1 MESVEPDS
9 KTRCKR
15 GSNTRKY
22 VAIGNGCYTKDEI
35 QNFKDAQKGLK
46 KRKATRK
53 KKASS
58 ETKSSIS
65 EENALAS
72 VVDED
77 KVASVVDED
86 KVASVVDEDKVASIV
101 DEIPIVVNETHNNEL
116 LKKNEKEE
124 YEYNKK
130 NEDPDFDALYPTIND
145 PFFSEKISRRK
156 EYENMKYDGDIRDIE
171 GFSNYLCENSSF
183 ELMPHQ
189 LFIRN
194 FISRNTPYNSILLY
208 HGLGSGKTCSAIGI
222 AEEMREY
229 AKQTGTSQ
237 HIMVIAS
244 TNVQDN
250 FRLQLFDERNLKQE
264 VNNNWTIK
272 SCIGN
277 KLLKEMNPTGENVLQ
292 KENIISQANTI
303 INNNY
308 TFMGYLQLAN
318 FIIDRVMV
326 PTTAAYTSSQKNDIE
341 IQNIKKHFNNRLIII
356 DEIHNIHLNDSK
368 KDTKIAKLLLKVAK
382 YADNMKLVL
391 LSATPVYNSVKEI
404 IWLTNLM
411 NVNDKRAEIEQ
422 SDVFTADGSFVKGK
436 ENGDALLRRKL
447 TGYVSYVRGENPY
460 TFPFRVYPDT
470 FAPDKTFLNK
480 EYPLLTMSNKKL
492 SSSLK
497 YLNGRLYINQIG
509 EEQEKGYKFIVE
521 NMIKN
526 TTIKGDALDES
537 NKFKDPNFE
546 RMESYGYSHLQAPLQ
561 ALIMTFPSA
570 LLNRV
575 IIDSKTKHISKEM
588 LKEVTNQI
596 VGKEGLRSVMNFV
609 EENLEI
615 ELNPGRTEN
624 EEKRSYTVFKKYN
637 FEYKPGIER
646 IFHKDHIHK
655 YSSKISNICD
665 RIRISRGIVLI
676 YTQYI
681 DGGIVPM
688 ALALE
693 EMGFTRYGTGQ
704 HVTPLFKK
712 LTTRNIGP
720 RTQVDPLNAVDLLPL
735 STVGKSSFSQA
746 KYMILSGDKYFSHN
760 NAEDIKIATDKAN
773 IDGRNVRVIIISKA
787 ASEGLDFKFIRQV
800 HILDPWYNMN
810 RIEQIIGRGV
820 RNMSHCGLA
829 FKERN
834 VEIYLHATVL
844 SEEKNE
850 CADLYVYRYA
860 EKKAIDIGIVNRIMK
875 SVSVDCIL
883 NVSQIKLTCSNLN
896 GKDDK
901 CEKTRKITDKS
912 LNAISANQRIKIH
925 SSTCEDP
932 EGISFLIGDKPFTE
946 ACDYMECDYTCPVK
960 DITKRPTIIE
970 ATYGKDFITSNSTVI
985 IEKIKELYSKKDNIV
1000 KSYHRKTIDKLL
1012 TSPIGKFGIIPNINT
1027 KEIDFALTK
1036 LIDNQNETIIDSLG
1050 RTGRLV
1056 NRGNYYI
1063 FQPIEIRDNR
1073 SSILESSLPVHKK
1086 EASIK
1091 FEIIKKDK
1099 IRPPDVEEA
1108 EEQEQEQEQEKDEQE
1123 DLDEEVIEKEQAVE
1137 PAIEKQK
1144 EKKISDLLI
1153 YLQKKLDI
1161 IKREPENIPATN
1173 LDWYI
1178 HLNSIGKEEKRTKK
1192 NPNPIKPISVKEHI
1206 RQKFGHIFNI
1216 TDEDIEKYSVFHML
1230 DTLIYP
1236 EKVIIAKHIVSIKAK
1251 TELELYILE
1260 YFKPLIFKDED
1271 EIKILIAKYKKNM
1284 GIYKDP
1290 ETAQWEE
1297 FDPDDDSKFRAEVSE
1312 RFKQEIHSFS
1322 EFLGFVG
1329 TYEKKGVKFLGFQ
1342 IKNMSQK
1349 KNNTGAYL
1357 QNYVK
1362 KEVIKKI
1369 NMLIDILSKTHK
1381 NLEHYSEKIDISQV
1395 ALCAILEIIFR
1406 KLNDDDKTKVWFLS
1420 IEEGIE
1426 NRIEAI

>member
-1 MESVEPDS
+1 MESVEPES

-15 GSNTRKY
+15 GSKTRKY

-35 QNFKDAQKGLK
+35 QNFKDSQKALK

-53 KKASS
+53 KKSSS
-58 ETKSSIS
+58 EVKASITEEKTSENDEDIKGSVS
-65 EENALAS
+65 EE
-72 VVDED
+72 
-77 KVASVVDED
+77 
-86 KVASVVDEDKVASIV
+86 
-101 DEIPIVVNETHNNEL
+101 EIPIVVNETNNNEL

-124 YEYNKK
+124 YEYNKN
-130 NEDPDFDALYPTIND
+130 NEDPDFEALYPTIND

-171 GFSNYLCENSSF
+171 GFSDYLCENSSF

-250 FRLQLFDERNLKQE
+250 FRLQLFDERNLKPE
-264 VNNNWTIK
+264 PNNSWTIK

-326 PTTAAYTSSQKNDIE
+326 PTTAAYTPSQKRDIE
-341 IQNIKKHFNNRLIII
+341 IQNIKKYFNNRLIII
-356 DEIHNIHLNDSK
+356 DEIHNIHLNDAK

-411 NVNDKRAEIEQ
+411 NVNDKRSEIEQ
-422 SDVFTADGSFVKGK
+422 SDVFTADGKFVKGK

-460 TFPFRVYPDT
+460 TFPFRVYPDA
-470 FAPDKTFLNK
+470 FAPEKTFLNK
-480 EYPLLTMSNKKL
+480 EYPMLTMSNKKL

-526 TTIKGDALDES
+526 TKSKGDALDEI

-546 RMESYGYSHLQAPLQ
+546 LMESYGYSHLQAPLQ
-561 ALIMTFPSA
+561 ALIMTFPSP

-575 IIDSKTKHISKEM
+575 IIDTKTKHVSKEM

-615 ELNPGRTEN
+615 ELNPGRAEN

-637 FEYKPGIER
+637 FEYKPGVER

-665 RIRISRGIVLI
+665 RIRVSRGIVLI

-704 HVTPLFKK
+704 HVLPLFKK

-720 RTQVDPLNAVDLLPL
+720 RTQVDPLNAVDLQQL
-735 STVGKSSFSQA
+735 STVGKEAFSQA

-844 SEEKNE
+844 SEETNE

-860 EKKAIDIGIVNRIMK
+860 EKKAIDIGVVNRIMK

-901 CEKTRKITDKS
+901 CENTRKITDKS

-1000 KSYHRKTIDKLL
+1000 KSYHRKTIDNLL
-1012 TSPIGKFGIIPNINT
+1012 ISPIGKFGIIPNINT

-1036 LIDNQNETIIDSLG
+1036 LIDNPNENIIDSLG

-1086 EASIK
+1086 EANIK

-1108 EEQEQEQEQEKDEQE
+1108 EEKEKDEQE
-1123 DLDEEVIEKEQAVE
+1123 EPEYVDEKEQAVE
-1137 PAIEKQK
+1137 PSIEETK
-1144 EKKISDLLI
+1144 EKKLSDLLFD
-1153 YLQKKLDI
+1153 LQKKLDV
-1161 IKREPENIPATN
+1161 IKQEPKIIPATN

-1178 HLNSIGKEEKRTKK
+1178 HLNSIGKEEPKTKK
-1192 NPNPIKPISVKEHI
+1192 NPNPKKPLSVKEHI

-1216 TDEDIEKYSVFHML
+1216 SDEDIEKYSVFHML

-1251 TELELYILE
+1251 TDLELYIFE
-1260 YFKPLIFKDED
+1260 YFKPLIFKDGD
-1271 EIKILIAKYKKNM
+1271 EIKILISKYKKNM
-1284 GIYKDP
+1284 GIYK
-1290 ETAQWEE
+1290 ETDSSEWEE
-1297 FDPDDDSKFRAEVSE
+1297 FDPDDDSKFRLDVS
-1312 RFKQEIHSFS
+1312 KQLKHKKQSFS

-1342 IKNMSQK
+1342 IKNMNQK

-1369 NMLIDILSKTHK
+1369 NMLIDILSKTH
-1381 NLEHYSEKIDISQV
+1381 NNIEPYSEKIDISQV
-1395 ALCAILEIIFR
+1395 ALCGILEIIFR
-1406 KLNDDDKTKVWFLS
+1406 KLNDDDKNKVWFLS

>member
-1 MESVEPDS
+1 MESLESNSDSKNEPET

-15 GSNTRKY
+15 GSKTRKY

-35 QNFKDAQKGLK
+35 QNFKDAQKALK

-53 KKASS
+53 KKSSS
-58 ETKSSIS
+58 EVKASMS
-65 EENALAS
+65 EEKAS
-72 VVDED
+72 ENDED
-77 KVASVVDED
+77 IKGSVSE
-86 KVASVVDEDKVASIV
+86 E
-101 DEIPIVVNETHNNEL
+101 EIPIVVNETNNNEL

-124 YEYNKK
+124 YEYNK
-130 NEDPDFDALYPTIND
+130 NNDDPDFAELYPTIND

-250 FRLQLFDERNLKQE
+250 FRLQLFDERNLKRE
-264 VNNNWTIK
+264 PNNNWTIK

-326 PTTAAYTSSQKNDIE
+326 PTTAAYTPSQKREIE
-341 IQNIKKHFNNRLIII
+341 IQNIKKYFNNRLIII
-356 DEIHNIHLNDSK
+356 DEIHNIHLNDAK

-422 SDVFTADGSFVKGK
+422 SDVFTADGNFVKGK

-470 FAPDKTFLNK
+470 FAPEKTFLNK
-480 EYPLLTMSNKKL
+480 EYPTLTMSNKKL

-526 TTIKGDALDES
+526 TKTKGDALDEI

-546 RMESYGYSHLQAPLQ
+546 LMESYGYSHLQAPLQ
-561 ALIMTFPSA
+561 ALIMTFPSP

-575 IIDSKTKHISKEM
+575 IIDTKTKHVSKEM
-588 LKEVTNQI
+588 FKEVTNQI

-615 ELNPGRTEN
+615 ELNPGRAEN

-637 FEYKPGIER
+637 FEYKPGVER

-720 RTQVDPLNAVDLLPL
+720 RTQVDPLNAVDLQPL
-735 STVGKSSFSQA
+735 STVGKETFSQA

-844 SEEKNE
+844 SEETNE

-896 GKDDK
+896 GKDEK

-960 DITKRPTIIE
+960 DITKKTTMIE
-970 ATYGKDFITSNSTVI
+970 ASYGKDFITSNSTVI

-1000 KSYHRKTIDKLL
+1000 KSYHRKTIDNLL
-1012 TSPIGKFGIIPNINT
+1012 ISPIGKFGIIPNINT

-1036 LIDNQNETIIDSLG
+1036 LIDNPNENIIDSLG

-1063 FQPIEIRDNR
+1063 FQPIEIRDNN

-1086 EASIK
+1086 EANIK

-1108 EEQEQEQEQEKDEQE
+1108 EAEVEEKEIEEQEEPE
-1123 DLDEEVIEKEQAVE
+1123 DVDEKETKESAIEEKQAVE
-1137 PAIEKQK
+1137 ETK
-1144 EKKISDLLI
+1144 EKKLSDLLI
-1153 YLQKKLDI
+1153 DLQKNLDI
-1161 IKREPENIPATN
+1161 IKREPKIIPATN

-1178 HLNSIGKEEKRTKK
+1178 HLNSIGKEEPKTKK
-1192 NPNPIKPISVKEHI
+1192 NPNPKKPISVKEHI
-1206 RQKFGHIFNI
+1206 RQKFGDIFNI

-1236 EKVIIAKHIVSIKAK
+1236 EKVIIAKHIVSIKPK
-1251 TELELYILE
+1251 TDLELYILE
-1260 YFKPLIFKDED
+1260 YFKPLIFED
-1271 EIKILIAKYKKNM
+1271 GEEIKILISKYKKNK
-1284 GIYKDP
+1284 GIYK
-1290 ETAQWEE
+1290 ETETSEWEE
-1297 FDPDDDSKFRAEVSE
+1297 FDPDDDSKFRADVSE
-1312 RFKQEIHSFS
+1312 RLKHKKQSFS

-1369 NMLIDILSKTHK
+1369 NMLIDILSKTH
-1381 NLEHYSEKIDISQV
+1381 NNIEQYSEKIDISQV
-1395 ALCAILEIIFR
+1395 ALCGILEIIFR
-1406 KLNDDDKTKVWFLS
+1406 KLNDDDKNKVWFLS
-1420 IEEGIE
+1420 IEEGVE
-1426 NRIEAI
+1426 NRIEVI